1 MIKAFCVTIIVI
13 ENSNFVM
20 IKNNQISLG
29 EGIVLDLKPNLSLS
43 EADTN
48 DFPIIDIGASASG
61 LEALALFFKNMSID
75 SGLAFRVIQH
85 LDSTYTGIITEL
97 SQRKTEMKVIQVT
110 DTLRV
115 KTNCIYVIPPNK
127 SLSIVYGRLHLF
139 VPTESCGLRL
149 PVDIFLKS
157 LAMDRMEKSIGVIL
171 SGMGSNG
178 SLALKAI
185 AKKNGIAVVKDPA
198 LSKFNGMPRNA
209 IESIV
214 PDIVVPV
221 KKLPAKRIN
230 VFHYL
235 PEINIESEL
244 LIKTKSSIDKISR
257 QSREE
262 TRHNFSR
269 DKKNTLRRRIERR
282 KGIQQINK
290 IQTYVSFLQ
299 ENPKEIEVLFKELLI
314 GVTSFFRDPD
324 VWTKL
329 KEEIIPN
336 ILKEISDG
344 HTVKTWF
351 PACFTGEEAY
361 SLAIV
366 FDDILFK
373 METPHIIKLQIF
385 ATDLDILSIEKA
397 RKGFFYSSITKDVSH
412 GRITK
417 FFTLKNDGYRIN
429 TSIRELTVFAPHNV
443 IKDPSFTKLDLF
455 TGSNMLIYMEPELQ
469 NKLIMLLNYSTNQDG
484 IMMHGTAETIASSIK
499 RFELLVSK
507 LKFYKRISKSVSPRF
522 TNFPNYF
529 SQTRRITLDIIKET
543 KVVENIQTLT
553 DQILLQLFSPTG
565 TLVNNIGDIIYIT
578 GRTEKYLEPAA
589 GKANWNVHAMA
600 REGLKY
606 ELPEAFRK
614 ALPSFEPVH
623 IDNVKIAEN
632 GNFHLVNLTGQQI
645 ESPDAVKGLIIIVFT
660 DIPAITAP
668 VSSTLTVKK
677 QNETSKQQEL
687 EAELNY
693 ITQDLNILKQEMQT
707 SREESKSTN
716 EELHSATEE
725 LQFTNEELTTS
736 KKGLQSVSEE
746 LQTLNTG
753 VHSKLIDF
761 EQANNDMKNLLNNTE
776 IATLFLD
783 KELNI
788 YRFTYPVT
796 KIFKLL
802 ATDTD
807 RPFNDLM
814 CDLKY
819 PEMVNNALEVIKT
832 LTPIRKEVGTN
843 DNRYYYVRIMPYRTL
858 DDRIDGIVITFTY
871 TTASKQA
878 KEFLRVENQCL
889 RLFKSVKDGILI
901 LNYDTGKIMDVNP
914 FLVGMLG
921 YSRKQFIEKSIWEI
935 GSLKNIVTN
944 KYKFSKLQKKEFL
957 RYENLP
963 LETAKGRKINVE
975 FVSNVYLVNNKKV
988 IQCIIHDISDRVF
1001 GQEALVNAETRN
1013 RHLFES
1019 VKEGVLFFK
1028 DRNRKNKRDK
1038 SFLLI

>member
-1 MIKAFCVTIIVI
+1 
-13 ENSNFVM
+13 M

-29 EGIVLDLKPNLSLS
+29 EGKVLDLKPNLSLS

-48 DFPIIDIGASASG
+48 DFPIIDIGASAGG

-85 LDSTYTGIITEL
+85 LDSTYTGIIPEL

-127 SLSIVYGRLHLF
+127 SLSIVYGRPHLF
-139 VPTESCGLRL
+139 VPTESRGLRL

-157 LAMDRMEKSIGVIL
+157 LAMDRMEKSIGVIF
-171 SGMGSNG
+171 SGMSSDG
-178 SLALKAI
+178 SLSLKAI

-235 PEINIESEL
+235 PEINTESEL
-244 LIKTKSSIDKISR
+244 PIKTKSSIDRING
-257 QSREE
+257 QSLEQ

-269 DKKNTLRRRIERR
+269 DKKNTLRLRIERR
-282 KGIQQINK
+282 KGIHHIDK
-290 IQTYVSFLQ
+290 IQSYVRFLQ
-299 ENPKEIEVLFKELLI
+299 ENLKEIELLFKELLI
-314 GVTSFFRDPD
+314 VASFFRDSD

-329 KEEIIPN
+329 KEEIISN
-336 ILKEISDG
+336 ILKGIPDG
-344 HTVKTWF
+344 HTIRDWV
-351 PACFTGEEAY
+351 PACSTGEEAY
-361 SLAIV
+361 SLAII
-366 FDDILFK
+366 FDEFLSK
-373 METPHIIKLQIF
+373 LEKPRNIKLQIF
-385 ATDLDILSIEKA
+385 ATDLDILSNEKA
-397 RKGFFYSSITKDVSH
+397 RKVFFYSSITKDVSH

-455 TGSNMLIYMEPELQ
+455 TGSNMLIYMEPQLQ
-469 NKLIMLLNYSTNQDG
+469 NKLIMLLNYSPNQDG
-484 IMMHGTAETIASSIK
+484 IMMDGTAETIASSIK
-499 RFELLVSK
+499 RFELLLSK

-565 TLVNNIGDIIYIT
+565 ILVNNKGDIIYIT
-578 GRTEKYLEPAA
+578 GRTGKYLEPAA

-632 GNFHLVNLTGQQI
+632 GNFHLVNLTVQQI
-645 ESPDAVKGLIIIVFT
+645 ESPDAVKGLIIIIFT

-677 QNETSKQQEL
+677 QSIVYIRISRL
-687 EAELNY
+687 E
-693 ITQDLNILKQEMQT
+693 Q
-707 SREESKSTN
+707 
-716 EELHSATEE
+716 
-725 LQFTNEELTTS
+725 
-736 KKGLQSVSEE
+736 
-746 LQTLNTG
+746 
-753 VHSKLIDF
+753 
-761 EQANNDMKNLLNNTE
+761 
-776 IATLFLD
+776 
-783 KELNI
+783 
-788 YRFTYPVT
+788 
-796 KIFKLL
+796 
-802 ATDTD
+802 
-807 RPFNDLM
+807 
-814 CDLKY
+814 
-819 PEMVNNALEVIKT
+819 
-832 LTPIRKEVGTN
+832 
-843 DNRYYYVRIMPYRTL
+843 
-858 DDRIDGIVITFTY
+858 
-871 TTASKQA
+871 
-878 KEFLRVENQCL
+878 
-889 RLFKSVKDGILI
+889 
-901 LNYDTGKIMDVNP
+901 
-914 FLVGMLG
+914 
-921 YSRKQFIEKSIWEI
+921 
-935 GSLKNIVTN
+935 
-944 KYKFSKLQKKEFL
+944 
-957 RYENLP
+957 
-963 LETAKGRKINVE
+963 
-975 FVSNVYLVNNKKV
+975 YL
-988 IQCIIHDISDRVF
+988 S
-1001 GQEALVNAETRN
+1001 
-1013 RHLFES
+1013 
-1019 VKEGVLFFK
+1019 
-1028 DRNRKNKRDK
+1028 
-1038 SFLLI
+1038 